1 LPQFFLKVRRYD
13 QSLVQEDERI
23 VGVPL
28 IKSSGTSADYA
39 HQDVHVSKETLLMR
53 PEQFDHQVLC

>member
-1 LPQFFLKVRRYD
+1 
-13 QSLVQEDERI
+13 